1 MSKYKRT
8 SLKYH
13 WESLI
18 LCNEDRTGERGK
30 MSIHESV
37 RRKSLFR
44 RTNVN
49 RPHFSFEQSM
59 TIAS

>member
-18 LCNEDRTGERGK
+18 LCNEDRTGEREGK
-30 MSIHESV
+30 CRFMKV
-37 RRKSLFR
+37 
-44 RTNVN
+44 
-49 RPHFSFEQSM
+49 FEENLCSEEQM
-59 TIAS
+59 